1 MSPSPGLFLLK
12 IDRNAYPRPLSP
24 GPLFSVEEESEPI
37 APGLARK
44 IAALLSPTP
53 IHVND
58 LARIAEAPAGAVAAA
73 LTELELEGRA
83 ASLPGGYAA
92 SSGAAFGG

>member
-1 MSPSPGLFLLK
+1 LPK
-12 IDRNAYPRPLSP
+12 
-24 GPLFSVEEESEPI
+24 
-37 APGLARK
+37 K

-58 LARIAEAPAGAVAAA
+58 LARLCEAPMGAVAAA

-92 SSGAAFGG
+92 LGRHAFSGD